1 MITIPILLIFIATI
15 GFWII
20 AGSKGGY
27 LPKTI
32 AVGSFFGYIVIL
44 WLSLSS
50 FFGWA
55 ADPKYIYGVPVSIY
69 HVIIDEGTEEKEG
82 SIFVLIKS
90 EKNDYQ
96 NLVLSVFGH
105 PFDSTKPRLYRL
117 NYSRPL
123 HEQLAQEV
131 IPKNQ
136 QGQSV
141 RGMFQDGEGKFGDK
155 KGEKGNSKKG
165 KDRDQSQKQDL
176 RFHNLKPSHEYNKQ
190 EEKGIDI
197 QEKMKNGE
205 FFG

>member
-1 MITIPILLIFIATI
+1 MITIPILLIFIGVL

-27 LPKTI
+27 LPKSF
-32 AVGSFFGYIVIL
+32 AVGGFFGYIVVL

-55 ADPKYIYGVPVSIY
+55 ANPKYIYGVPVSIY
-69 HVIIDEGTEEKEG
+69 HVIIDEGNKEKNG
-82 SIFVLIKS
+82 SIYILIRS
-90 EKNDYQ
+90 ERNDYQ
-96 NLVLSVFGH
+96 NLILSIFGH

-117 NYSRPL
+117 DYSRSL
-123 HEQLAQEV
+123 HEQLAKEV

-141 RGMFQDGEGKFGDK
+141 RGMFKGGDGEF
-155 KGEKGNSKKG
+155 GEKGKGGQSGKG

-176 RFHNLKPSHEYNKQ
+176 KFHNLKPSHEYDKR

-197 QEKMKNGE
+197 QEKMRNGE
-205 FFG
+205 FLG

>member
-1 MITIPILLIFIATI
+1 MITIPILLILIAI
-15 GFWII
+15 LGFWII

-27 LPKTI
+27 FPKTI
-32 AVGSFFGYIVIL
+32 AVGGFFSYIVVL
-44 WLSLSS
+44 WLALSS

-55 ADPKYIYGVPVSIY
+55 ADPKYIFGVPVSIY
-69 HVIIDEGTEEKEG
+69 HVIIDEGNQEKDG

-96 NLVLSVFGH
+96 NLILSIFGH

-117 NYSRPL
+117 DYSRPL

-141 RGMFQDGEGKFGDK
+141 RGMFKGDGGEFG
-155 KGEKGNSKKG
+155 KKG
-165 KDRDQSQKQDL
+165 KGENSGKGKDSDQSQKQDL
-176 RFHNLKPSHEYNKQ
+176 RFHNLKPSHEYDKQ
-190 EEKGIDI
+190 EERGIDL

-205 FFG
+205 FLG

>member
-1 MITIPILLIFIATI
+1 MITLPILLIFIAI
-15 GFWII
+15 LGFWII

-27 LPKTI
+27 LPKFI
-32 AVGSFFGYIVIL
+32 AVSGFFTYIVVL

-69 HVIIDEGTEEKEG
+69 HVIIDEGTQEKEG

-96 NLVLSVFGH
+96 NMILSIFGH

-123 HEQLAQEV
+123 HEQLVQEV

-141 RGMFQDGEGKFGDK
+141 RGMFKGEGGDF
-155 KGEKGNSKKG
+155 GEKGKGQKGGKKG
-165 KDRDQSQKQDL
+165 GKDQSQEQDL
-176 RFHNLKPSHEYNKQ
+176 RFHNLKPSHEYDKQ
-190 EEKGIDI
+190 EEKGVDL
-197 QEKMKNGE
+197 QEKMRNGE
-205 FFG
+205 FLG